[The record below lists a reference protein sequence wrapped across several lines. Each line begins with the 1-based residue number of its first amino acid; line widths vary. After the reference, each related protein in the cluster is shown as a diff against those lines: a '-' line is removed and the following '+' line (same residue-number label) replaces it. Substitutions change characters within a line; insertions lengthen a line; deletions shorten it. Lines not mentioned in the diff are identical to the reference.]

1 MRKKILTI
9 ACSTVLGLTGGM
21 HAYAGVNCTPGGVC
35 EVTDGDQADIT
46 GQAYEQLHLGN
57 GGTVTGSNATVGA
70 LRPWNNTLM
79 VIGSELHLVDSKL
92 IGSGM
97 YVYDSEFEMTGGG
110 QIELQDV
117 GDGLEI
123 FSSRAALEEVD
134 ISIYR
139 DTGLLIANESDFK
152 MSGGDIGGSAKGA
165 LVEVYGDISA
175 PTPTRASFKA
185 SATTPYSIM
194 QNIADDAATLIV
206 GGNAIVSLEDYAVQ
220 AAGQGGVALLVTG
233 EGAKVDM
240 KASSSFR
247 GSLGSIG
254 NDGAALLL
262 GDATG
267 ADVALD
273 FMDVSASSAIF
284 VSGDAHGNRVS
295 VSDSIVQGAN
305 ALVSVEHITSST
317 PGTILH
323 LRAENSLLFGE
334 IDIYGGP
341 KDAVTMEL
349 LDGSRWNLTSAYGTQ
364 SGRSELGRLDIRDSE
379 LSLVEHT
386 ALTAHNTL
394 VIGEGQ
400 TGAYNARGDSYLELR
415 TRLNEGGALSNQFTD
430 RLLVNGDVSGQ
441 TKVWVIGEDGSVS
454 ADTGRGADKGISIV
468 QVSGSAQE
476 GSFILDHPGGYVAMN
491 GQPWQYKLY
500 AYGPGASEGTADN
513 AQRLVDGNN
522 PHWDWR
528 LQNAYVATP
537 PVTPP
542 PVTPPP
548 VTPPPVTPP
557 PVTPPPVTP
566 PPVTPPPVTPPP
578 VTPPPVTPPPVTPPP
593 VTPPPVTPPP
603 VTPPPVTPPP
613 VTPPPVTPPPVTPP
627 PVTPPPVTPP
637 PVTPPPVTPPPVT
650 PPPVTPPPVTPPP
663 VTPPPVTPPP
673 VTPPPVTPPPV
684 TPPPVTPPPV
694 TPPPVTPPP
703 VTPPPVTPPPVTPPP
718 VTPPPVT
725 PPPVTPPP
733 VTPPPVTPPPV
744 TPPPVTPPPVTPPP
758 VTPPPVTPPPVT
770 PPPVTPPPVTPPPVT
785 PPPVT
790 PPPVTPPPVT
800 PPPVTPPPAGTGG
813 IRAVAPQVYSYLV
826 APNALFQTGLSN
838 VRNLHR
844 HLAETRAM
852 DAIAIAVADD
862 GFTGNGAFLHLYRGD
877 WDYRTNLG
885 AASYGVDADVRHS
898 AAQGGFNLAVLD
910 DDSGVMQIGL
920 VGSVGDVDFTPQDVN
935 GARKTRLDQWTI
947 SPYLSWQSAGGA
959 YVDATISQGG
969 FKGNVSTVQRGRTAR
984 LKGSSQAL
992 SLGSGFPF
1000 VLGKV
1005 TLEPQVQ
1012 LVWQRLEFDGATDVD
1027 GFLVHLGTMTQS
1039 TARAGAEMSFG
1050 GGAVR
1055 AYGRAYFA
1063 HTFNDGQLAWLG
1075 DTFQVGRMGNA
1086 LETSFGFD
1094 SSLGTGRRVSLY
1106 GDIGH
1111 QTRIGGVGHQGW
1123 AANLGVKARF

>member
-1 MRKKILTI
+1 MKKKVLTI
-9 ACSTVLGLTGGM
+9 ACSTVLGLGGGM
-21 HAYAGVNCTPGGVC
+21 QYAYSGVNCTPGDVC

-46 GQAYEQLHLGN
+46 GQSHEDLYLEN
-57 GGTVTGSNATVGA
+57 GGTVTGSNVTVTQGTGPRGA
-70 LRPWNNTLM
+70 LV
-79 VIGSELHLVDSKL
+79 VIGSKVELMDSSL
-92 IGSGM
+92 AGHSM
-97 YVYDSEFEMTGGG
+97 YVYNNSEFNLKNG
-110 QIELQDV
+110 QIELRGQ
-117 GDGLEI
+117 GDGLEV
-123 FSSRAALEEVD
+123 FSSRAALEEVE
-134 ISIYR
+134 ISIDR
-139 DTGLLIANESDFK
+139 DTGLLIADGSDFN
-152 MSGGDIGGSAKGA
+152 MSGGSITGYAGDA

-175 PTPTRASFKA
+175 ASPTRASFTA
-185 SATTPYSIM
+185 PATNGYTSLIH
-194 QNIADDAATLIV
+194 NVEDDAATLVV
-206 GGNAIVSLEDYAVQ
+206 GGNAIVSLEDYDLRAS
-220 AAGQGGVALLVTG
+220 GQRGVALAVQG

-240 KASSSFR
+240 KSLSAFKGSF
-247 GSLGSIG
+247 GGG
-254 NDGAALLL
+254 GDDGVALLL
-262 GDATG
+262 GGATD

-273 FMDVSASSAIF
+273 FMQVGAGSAIV
-284 VSGDAHGNRVS
+284 VSGDSHGNTVS
-295 VSDSIVQGAN
+295 VTGGSLVTGGH
-305 ALVSVEHITSST
+305 ALVRVENITNTT
-317 PGTILH
+317 PGTKLH
-323 LRAENSLLFGE
+323 LRAEGSTLFGK
-334 IDIYGGP
+334 IDIGSGP
-341 KDAVTMEL
+341 KDAVSMEL
-349 LDGSRWNLTSAYGTQ
+349 LDGSRWDMALASGAQ
-364 SGRSELGRLDIRDSE
+364 SGRSDLARLDIRDSM
-379 LSLVEHT
+379 LSLAEPA
-386 ALTAHNTL
+386 ALTAYNTL

-400 TGAYNARGDSYLELR
+400 SGVYNASGHSTLYFR
-415 TRLNEGGALSNQFTD
+415 TRLNEGGALNNQFTD

-441 TKVWVIGEDGSVS
+441 TKVQVTGEAGSVS

-476 GSFILDHPGGYVAMN
+476 GSFILDNAGGYVAMH

-500 AYGPGASEGTADN
+500 AYGPAASEGAADN
-513 AQRLVDGNN
+513 TQRLVDGTN

-528 LQNAYVATP
+528 LQNAYVAT
-537 PVTPP
+537 TPP

-673 VTPPPVTPPPV
+673 VTPPPVTPPPS
-684 TPPPVTPPPV
+684 
-694 TPPPVTPPP
+694 
-703 VTPPPVTPPPVTPPP
+703 
-718 VTPPPVT
+718 
-725 PPPVTPPP
+725 
-733 VTPPPVTPPPV
+733 
-744 TPPPVTPPPVTPPP
+744 
-758 VTPPPVTPPPVT
+758 
-770 PPPVTPPPVTPPPVT
+770 
-785 PPPVT
+785 
-790 PPPVTPPPVT
+790 
-800 PPPVTPPPAGTGG
+800 GTGG

-844 HLAETRAM
+844 HLAETRVM
-852 DAIAIAVADD
+852 DAVADD
-862 GFTGNGAFLHLYRGD
+862 DFAGNGAFLHLYGGD

-885 AASYGVDADVRHS
+885 AANYGVDADVRHS
-898 AAQGGFNLAVLD
+898 AAQGGLNLAVLD
-910 DDSGVMQIGL
+910 GDSGVLQIGL
-920 VGSVGDVDFTPQDVN
+920 AGSAGNVDLTPHGVN

-969 FKGNVSTVQRGRTAR
+969 FKGNVSTMQRGRTAR
-984 LKGSSQAL
+984 LKGSSQAF

-1005 TLEPQVQ
+1005 ILEPQVQ
-1012 LVWQRLEFDGATDVD
+1012 LVWQRLEFDRASDVD
-1027 GFLVHLGTMTQS
+1027 GFQVHLGTMTQS

-1050 GGAVR
+1050 GSAVR
-1055 AYGRAYFA
+1055 MYGRAHFS
-1063 HTFNDGQLAWLG
+1063 HTFSDGQRAWLG

-1086 LETSFGFD
+1086 LETSLGFD
-1094 SSLGTGRRVSLY
+1094 SSLGTGRVSLY

-1111 QTRIGGVGHQGW
+1111 QTRIGGAGHQGW
-1123 AANLGVKARF
+1123 AANIGVKARF